1 MSGILHKRVGPTE
14 GLAGSRVHQFG
25 DAIDRL
31 SCRADAQAWQQGV
44 NQAGQTGSD
53 HSQSNSERAGGVL
66 GIGFSDFLGVFE
78 QQFSQHRSGPAI
90 GYGVT

>member
-1 MSGILHKRVGPTE
+1 M
-14 GLAGSRVHQFG
+14 
-25 DAIDRL
+25 
-31 SCRADAQAWQQGV
+31 

-53 HSQSNSERAGGVL
+53 HSQSDPECAGGVL

-78 QQFSQHRSGPAI
+78 QQFSQHRSGPAF